1 MLDRGRL
8 KRAGKK
14 TKGRNPLL
22 NNNMAK
28 EQSEI
33 CSFQMQIMNNKDT
46 LFMG

>member
-1 MLDRGRL
+1 M
-8 KRAGKK
+8 K

-33 CSFQMQIMNNKDT
+33 CSVQMQIRNNRDT
-46 LFMG
+46 LYMC